1 MSDSNINWFP
11 GHMAR
16 AKKDLQK
23 NLKLVDAVF
32 VMLDARIPASSN
44 NPSITSRLGDKI
56 VIVLLSKADLADAQ
70 HTKKWVKW
78 FKINGIEAMPV
89 DLISGRGI
97 KVVINSLSSILEK
110 KVLLKRKSLRRTLP
124 RCMVVGIPNVGK
136 SMFINKLAGYKP
148 ARTGQYP
155 GVTRGPQW
163 ISIGDELEM
172 LDMPGILWPKL
183 NDRDHAM
190 KLAATGAIKKEVFD
204 PGEVSQWLL
213 EWIIL
218 NKPGLIK
225 ERFGIDEVY
234 PGADHLIE
242 LIGKKRGF
250 LTAGGN
256 VDRLRTADHILRE
269 FKEGKLGRI
278 TLEVPNERER
288 PCRTSGKTEQPAQL

>member
-1 MSDSNINWFP
+1 
-11 GHMAR
+11 MAR

-56 VIVLLSKADLADAQ
+56 VYVLLSKADLADAQ
-70 HTKKWVKW
+70 HTKTWIKW
-78 FKINGIEAMPV
+78 FEANGIEAMPV
-89 DLISGRGI
+89 DLISGRGM
-97 KVVINSLSSILEK
+97 KAVISSLSSILEK
-110 KVLLKRKSLRRTLP
+110 KLLSKRKSLRRTLP

-136 SMFINKLAGYKP
+136 SMFINKMAGSKP

-163 ISIGDELEM
+163 ISISDKLEM

-183 NDRDHAM
+183 EDRDQAM

-213 EWIIL
+213 EWFVC
-218 NKPGLIK
+218 NKPDLIK
-225 ERFGIDEVY
+225 GHFGIDEVY
-234 PGADHLIE
+234 PGTEQLAE

-256 VDRLRTADHILRE
+256 VDGLRTADHILKE

-278 TLEVPNERER
+278 TLETPNEKER
-288 PCRTSGKTEQPAQL
+288 TSRASGKTGQPAQL

>member
-1 MSDSNINWFP
+1 MADTNINWFP

-32 VMLDARIPASSN
+32 IILDARIPASSN

-56 VIVLLSKADLADAQ
+56 VIILLSKADLADTRL
-70 HTKKWVKW
+70 TKTWVKW
-78 FKINGIEAMPV
+78 FKDTGIEAMPV
-89 DLISGRGI
+89 DLISGRGM
-97 KVVINSLSSILEK
+97 KVVINTLSSILEK
-110 KVLLKRKSLRRTLP
+110 KVSLKRKSLSHTLP
-124 RCMVVGIPNVGK
+124 RCMVAGIPNVGK
-136 SMFINKLAGYKP
+136 SMFINKMSGNKP

-163 ISIGDELEM
+163 ISIGDRLEM
-172 LDMPGILWPKL
+172 LDMPGILWPKF
-183 NDRDHAM
+183 NDRDQAM
-190 KLAATGAIKKEVFD
+190 KLAVTGAIKKEVFD

-213 EWIIL
+213 EWIIC
-218 NKPGLIK
+218 NKPGLLK
-225 ERFGIDEVY
+225 EHFGIDEGYQEIDDLV
-234 PGADHLIE
+234 E

-256 VDRLRTADHILRE
+256 VDKLRTAEHLLRE

-278 TLEVPNERER
+278 TLEVPR
-288 PCRTSGKTEQPAQL
+288 